1 MNRTSRTSRTHTT
14 MTVLAG
20 AGVAAGLLAT
30 TIAPASADK
39 GGPAD
44 RGDKPT
50 VVLVHGAFADS
61 TSWNGVIDKLRHD
74 GYPVV
79 AVANPLRSLSGDSAY
94 LKDVLAGIDG
104 PVVLAGHS
112 YGGSVISNAATGN
125 KNVKALVYLA
135 AFLPAKG
142 ESAVDLSGRFPGST
156 LGDALRPVPVTNAD
170 GSAGTDLYIQNDKF
184 RQQFAADVPRN
195 KTDLMTV
202 TQRPVTEAA
211 LGEERPNRPG
221 RPFPPGSWSP
231 PRTATSRLRPRSSWP
246 GGPVPTPRRC
256 GRPTRSASRSRER
269 SPASSRTPP
278 VRCAESAPVI
288 EGPVVRHR
296 PFPDPAP
303 CACRAPVPGRPRTDS
318 CAANRGSS
326 R

>member
-1 MNRTSRTSRTHTT
+1 MNRTSRASRTHTT

-20 AGVAAGLLAT
+20 AGVAVGLLAT
-30 TIAPASADK
+30 TIAPASAGK
-39 GGPAD
+39 GSPAD

-61 TSWNGVIDKLRHD
+61 TSWNGVIDRLRHD

-135 AFLPAKG
+135 AFLPEKG

-170 GSAGTDLYIQNDKF
+170 GSPGTDLYIQNDKF
-184 RQQFAADVPRN
+184 RHQFAADVPRN
-195 KTDLMTV
+195 KTDLMSV

-211 LGEERPNRPG
+211 LGEGAAEPAWKTIP
-221 RPFPPGSWSP
+221 SWVLV
-231 PRTATSRLRPRSSWP
+231 ATQDRNIPAAAQEFMARRAGAHTTEVRSSHAVSVSQP
-246 GGPVPTPRRC
+246 GKVTG
-256 GRPTRSASRSRER
+256 
-269 SPASSRTPP
+269 
-278 VRCAESAPVI
+278 VI
-288 EGPVVRHR
+288 EDAARSVR
-296 PFPDPAP
+296 
-303 CACRAPVPGRPRTDS
+303 
-318 CAANRGSS
+318 
-326 R
+326 

>member
-1 MNRTSRTSRTHTT
+1 MKPVSRTRRAHTT

-20 AGVAAGLLAT
+20 AGVAAGLLVT

-39 GGPAD
+39 GTTD
-44 RGDKPT
+44 RGPKPT

-61 TSWNGVIDKLRHD
+61 TSWNDVIDKLRHD

-135 AFLPAKG
+135 AFLPEKG

-156 LGDALRPVPVTNAD
+156 LGDALRPAPVTNAD
-170 GSAGTDLYIQNDKF
+170 GSRGTDLYIQNDKF
-184 RQQFAADVPRN
+184 RRQFAADVPRN

-211 LGEERPNRPG
+211 LAEGAAEPAWKTIPSWVLVATQDRNIPAAAQEFMARRAGARTTEVRASHAVSVSQPG
-221 RPFPPGSWSP
+221 KVTG
-231 PRTATSRLRPRSSWP
+231 
-246 GGPVPTPRRC
+246 
-256 GRPTRSASRSRER
+256 
-269 SPASSRTPP
+269 
-278 VRCAESAPVI
+278 VI
-288 EGPVVRHR
+288 EDAARSVR
-296 PFPDPAP
+296 
-303 CACRAPVPGRPRTDS
+303 
-318 CAANRGSS
+318 
-326 R
+326 

>member
-1 MNRTSRTSRTHTT
+1 MNRTSRTSRTRTT

-20 AGVAAGLLAT
+20 AGVAAGLLVT

-39 GGPAD
+39 RPAD

-94 LKDVLAGIDG
+94 LKDVLAGIEG

-135 AFLPAKG
+135 AFLPEKG

-156 LGDALRPVPVTNAD
+156 LGEALRPVPVTNAD
-170 GSAGTDLYIQNDKF
+170 GSQGTDLYIRNDKF
-184 RQQFAADVPRN
+184 RHQFAADVSRN
-195 KTDLMTV
+195 KTDLMAV

-211 LGEERPNRPG
+211 LAEGAGEPAWKTIP
-221 RPFPPGSWSP
+221 SWVLV
-231 PRTATSRLRPRSSWP
+231 ATKDLNIPAQAQEFMARRAGAHTTEVRSSHAVSVSQP
-246 GGPVPTPRRC
+246 GKVTG
-256 GRPTRSASRSRER
+256 
-269 SPASSRTPP
+269 
-278 VRCAESAPVI
+278 VI
-288 EGPVVRHR
+288 EDAARSVR
-296 PFPDPAP
+296 
-303 CACRAPVPGRPRTDS
+303 
-318 CAANRGSS
+318 
-326 R
+326 

>member
-1 MNRTSRTSRTHTT
+1 MNRTSRTSRTRTT

-20 AGVAAGLLAT
+20 AGVAAGLLVT

-39 GGPAD
+39 RPAD

-94 LKDVLAGIDG
+94 LEDVLAGIEG

-135 AFLPAKG
+135 AFLPEKG

-156 LGDALRPVPVTNAD
+156 LGEALRPVPVTNAD
-170 GSAGTDLYIQNDKF
+170 GSQGTDLYIRNDKF
-184 RQQFAADVPRN
+184 RHQFAADVSRN
-195 KTDLMTV
+195 KTDLMAV

-211 LGEERPNRPG
+211 LAEGAGEPAWKTIP
-221 RPFPPGSWSP
+221 SWVLV
-231 PRTATSRLRPRSSWP
+231 ATKDLNIPAQAQEFMARRAGAHTTEVRSSHAVSVSQP
-246 GGPVPTPRRC
+246 GKVTG
-256 GRPTRSASRSRER
+256 
-269 SPASSRTPP
+269 
-278 VRCAESAPVI
+278 VI
-288 EGPVVRHR
+288 EDAARSVR
-296 PFPDPAP
+296 
-303 CACRAPVPGRPRTDS
+303 
-318 CAANRGSS
+318 
-326 R
+326 

>member
-1 MNRTSRTSRTHTT
+1 MKPVSRTRRAHTT

-20 AGVAAGLLAT
+20 AGVAAGLLVT

-39 GGPAD
+39 GTTD
-44 RGDKPT
+44 RGPKPT

-61 TSWNGVIDKLRHD
+61 TSWNDVIDKLRHD

-135 AFLPAKG
+135 AFLPEKG

-156 LGDALRPVPVTNAD
+156 LGDALRPAPVTNAD
-170 GSAGTDLYIQNDKF
+170 GSRGTDLYIQNDKF
-184 RQQFAADVPRN
+184 RRQFAADVPRN

-211 LGEERPNRPG
+211 LAEGAAEPAWKTIPSWVLVATQDRNIPAAAQEFMAWRAGARTTEVRASHAVSVSQPG
-221 RPFPPGSWSP
+221 KVTG
-231 PRTATSRLRPRSSWP
+231 
-246 GGPVPTPRRC
+246 
-256 GRPTRSASRSRER
+256 
-269 SPASSRTPP
+269 
-278 VRCAESAPVI
+278 VI
-288 EGPVVRHR
+288 EDAARSVR
-296 PFPDPAP
+296 
-303 CACRAPVPGRPRTDS
+303 
-318 CAANRGSS
+318 
-326 R
+326 

>member
-1 MNRTSRTSRTHTT
+1 MNRTSRASRTHTT

-39 GGPAD
+39 GSSPAD

-61 TSWNGVIDKLRHD
+61 TSWNGVIDRLRHD

-135 AFLPAKG
+135 AFLPEKG

-170 GSAGTDLYIQNDKF
+170 GSPGTDLYIQNDKF
-184 RQQFAADVPRN
+184 RHQFAADVPRN
-195 KTDLMTV
+195 KTDLMSV

-211 LGEERPNRPG
+211 LGEGAAEPAWKTIP
-221 RPFPPGSWSP
+221 SWVLV
-231 PRTATSRLRPRSSWP
+231 ATQDRNIPAAAQEFMARRAGAHTTEVRSSHAVSVSQP
-246 GGPVPTPRRC
+246 GKVTG
-256 GRPTRSASRSRER
+256 
-269 SPASSRTPP
+269 
-278 VRCAESAPVI
+278 VI
-288 EGPVVRHR
+288 EDAARSVR
-296 PFPDPAP
+296 
-303 CACRAPVPGRPRTDS
+303 
-318 CAANRGSS
+318 
-326 R
+326 